1 MVATNSGSVAHAGGK
16 SAPAKQGAPAQ
27 VSREQILNQV
37 LRLHASEIITLDV
50 DSTPARAVRTPIAI
64 EGNQY
69 TIDLEPYSIRAP
81 GYQLRAQLADGSIV
95 EVDPG
100 PVRTLRGSLEG
111 VPGSQMAATLLD
123 DGLHGSVI
131 LPDGTR
137 WWIEP
142 ILNRIPGAAINEYVL
157 YRGED
162 VIPSE
167 GRCGTENDA
176 ALLPDLAAG
185 GDDGGIAGST
195 VFCTELACD
204 ADFEYYLAYGSSVVN
219 VQNRINQVINQMDL
233 QYINEVDIDHIIT
246 NIIVRTAEPDP
257 YTSAVANTLLNQFTN
272 EWNVNQGA
280 IPRDVAHLF
289 TGKNMSAASGGTIG
303 IAWLS
308 GICNNQGYS
317 VVQSDCCGSLGCA
330 TDLSAHELGHN
341 WSAQHCSGACSSTM
355 NSGLTCANT
364 FTNSNP
370 DSIAQIVAFRNSRTC
385 LSTCADAVLPFFDD
399 FPITTIDTAKWTTV
413 VNCFSTNL
421 GQNEPSPPNS
431 LDLRGLAS
439 GGSQARTAR
448 MNTASVTNLQVS
460 YQYQQQGNGND
471 PEPGD
476 NLVVEYFNNVGNW
489 VVAATHL
496 GSDPVLATYTPVTL
510 NLPADAKHSEFRLRF
525 RNTATQTGQD
535 NWFVD
540 DVSIIAS
547 PTNDNCSTAS
557 IITNGTSAFTTIA
570 ASTDGPDETG
580 GCGVGQLNNDVWYR
594 YLPTCVPGTVTISL
608 CGATFDSR
616 LAVYVGCPG
625 APGALVCNDNFC
637 GDDAQISLHVT
648 VAQLLRIRVGGATA
662 ATGTGNMVITCV
674 ADPPSCP
681 ADVTGNGMV
690 DIDDLLA
697 VINGWGGGA
706 GPADVTGNGVV
717 DIDDLLAVINSWGT
731 VC

>member
-1 MVATNSGSVAHAGGK
+1 
-16 SAPAKQGAPAQ
+16 
-27 VSREQILNQV
+27 
-37 LRLHASEIITLDV
+37 
-50 DSTPARAVRTPIAI
+50 
-64 EGNQY
+64 
-69 TIDLEPYSIRAP
+69 
-81 GYQLRAQLADGSIV
+81 
-95 EVDPG
+95 
-100 PVRTLRGSLEG
+100 
-111 VPGSQMAATLLD
+111 
-123 DGLHGSVI
+123 
-131 LPDGTR
+131 
-137 WWIEP
+137 
-142 ILNRIPGAAINEYVL
+142 
-157 YRGED
+157 
-162 VIPSE
+162 
-167 GRCGTENDA
+167 
-176 ALLPDLAAG
+176 
-185 GDDGGIAGST
+185 
-195 VFCTELACD
+195 
-204 ADFEYYLAYGSSVVN
+204 
-219 VQNRINQVINQMDL
+219 
-233 QYINEVDIDHIIT
+233 
-246 NIIVRTAEPDP
+246 
-257 YTSAVANTLLNQFTN
+257 
-272 EWNVNQGA
+272 
-280 IPRDVAHLF
+280 
-289 TGKNMSAASGGTIG
+289 
-303 IAWLS
+303 
-308 GICNNQGYS
+308 
-317 VVQSDCCGSLGCA
+317 
-330 TDLSAHELGHN
+330 LSAHELGHL
-341 WSAQHCSGACSSTM
+341 WAATHCVAGTNSTM
-355 NSGLTCANT
+355 NPSITCV
-364 FTNSNP
+364 NSFLGCSP
-370 DSIAQIVAFRNSRTC
+370 DSVASIVNHRNSRTC

>member
-1 MVATNSGSVAHAGGK
+1 
-16 SAPAKQGAPAQ
+16 
-27 VSREQILNQV
+27 
-37 LRLHASEIITLDV
+37 
-50 DSTPARAVRTPIAI
+50 
-64 EGNQY
+64 
-69 TIDLEPYSIRAP
+69 
-81 GYQLRAQLADGSIV
+81 
-95 EVDPG
+95 
-100 PVRTLRGSLEG
+100 
-111 VPGSQMAATLLD
+111 
-123 DGLHGSVI
+123 
-131 LPDGTR
+131 
-137 WWIEP
+137 
-142 ILNRIPGAAINEYVL
+142 
-157 YRGED
+157 
-162 VIPSE
+162 
-167 GRCGTENDA
+167 
-176 ALLPDLAAG
+176 
-185 GDDGGIAGST
+185 
-195 VFCTELACD
+195 
-204 ADFEYYLAYGSSVVN
+204 
-219 VQNRINQVINQMDL
+219 
-233 QYINEVDIDHIIT
+233 
-246 NIIVRTAEPDP
+246 
-257 YTSAVANTLLNQFTN
+257 VANTLLNQFTN

-706 GPADVTGNGVV
+706 GPADVTGNGIV